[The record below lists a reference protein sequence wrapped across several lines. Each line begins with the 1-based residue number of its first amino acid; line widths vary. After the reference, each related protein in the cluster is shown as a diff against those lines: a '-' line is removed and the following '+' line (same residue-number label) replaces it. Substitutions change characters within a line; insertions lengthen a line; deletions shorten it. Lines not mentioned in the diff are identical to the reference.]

1 MKKNEFNCLVVHTT
15 LRASESH
22 SLYFDSGCSCHIYIY
37 NKSFFINF
45 TTFDGGNVMFGDGN
59 MACVKGKDT
68 NIPNLEEVLLVEGL

>member
-1 MKKNEFNCLVVHTT
+1 MNLIALLSIPHLELVSHTHCT
-15 LRASESH
+15 LIVVAH
-22 SLYFDSGCSCHIYIY
+22 VIYIY